1 MTVGEKIR
9 GTSQKA
15 LGIVYYEMSLE
26 NQREYVCQND
36 FTVVENALG
45 VWLTVF
51 LDVDWDGLIKKTES
65 LREDHE
71 GTLSKFR
78 WMQEKQR
85 RQWELT
91 YSEQVA
97 AWYLGLKE
105 TLSARHPLLKLL
117 VEQQIRNRL
126 ACVSQPEN
134 RTELRMEVLR
144 YLEVLDGTRAHSEQ
158 TALPPMDLRPWLLEA
173 EQIFF
178 ALKTCQEQ
186 LLPLLD
192 QVMHDDPE
200 KDGGILQRYHQ
211 MQQKDLSF
219 QCMVEQRYRLLSP
232 QFRITRAR
240 RIYRSDLPKETA
252 PQMDQLEGHTY
263 MVTDALEALT
273 LWEFEMVCANEI
285 LLRRCAYCN
294 RYFRPYSVVS
304 CYCDRPVEGKGGKT
318 CKEIG
323 AMSRHQQKVNQNEAK
338 KLYQKVCNRTQMAA
352 QRRKAQYPDILWR
365 YRQVQLHGKE
375 LLEQVEAGT
384 LTFSEFQQQ
393 FDKKPE
399 ELLKMK

>member
-1 MTVGEKIR
+1 MP
-9 GTSQKA
+9 
-15 LGIVYYEMSLE
+15 YYEMSLE
-26 NQREYVCQND
+26 NQREYVHQND
-36 FTVVENALG
+36 FTVTEGALG
-45 VWLTVF
+45 LWLTVF

-91 YSEQVA
+91 YSERVA
-97 AWYLGLKE
+97 AWYHSLKE

-126 ACVSQPEN
+126 VCVSQPEKQM
-134 RTELRMEVLR
+134 ELRTEVLR
-144 YLEVLDGTRAHSEQ
+144 YLEVLDGTRVHSEQ
-158 TALPPMDLRPWLLEA
+158 TALSPMDLRPWLLEA

-178 ALKTCQEQ
+178 SLQTCQEQ
-186 LLPLLD
+186 PLPLLD
-192 QVMHDDPE
+192 QVMGGNPAG
-200 KDGGILQRYHQ
+200 DGDILQRYYQ

-219 QCMVEQRYRLLSP
+219 QCMVQQSYRLLSP
-232 QFRITRAR
+232 KFRITSVHRT
-240 RIYRSDLPKETA
+240 YRSDLPKKTA
-252 PQMDQLEGHTY
+252 PQIDQLEGHTY
-263 MVTDALEALT
+263 MTTDALDALT

-285 LLRRCAYCN
+285 PLRRCAYCN

-304 CYCDRPVEGKGGKT
+304 CYCDRPVEGKDGKT

-323 AMSRHQQKVNQNEAK
+323 AMSRHQQKVNQDEAK
-338 KLYQKVCNRTQMAA
+338 KLYRKVCNRTQMAA
-352 QRRKAQYPDILWR
+352 QRRKEQYPNILRR
-365 YRQVQLHGKE
+365 YKQVQLHGKE

-384 LTFSEFQQQ
+384 LTFEEFAAQ
-393 FDKKPE
+393 FDKTPG
-399 ELLKMK
+399 ELLGVK

>member
-1 MTVGEKIR
+1 MP
-9 GTSQKA
+9 
-15 LGIVYYEMSLE
+15 YYEMSLE

-36 FTVVENALG
+36 FTVAENALG
-45 VWLTVF
+45 AWLIAF
-51 LDVDWDGLIKKTES
+51 LDVDWTDLIKKTES

-85 RQWELT
+85 RQWELG
-91 YSEQVA
+91 YSERVA
-97 AWYLGLKE
+97 AWYHGLKE
-105 TLSARHPLLKLL
+105 TLSSRHPLLKLL

-126 ACVSQPEN
+126 LSALQPKN
-134 RTELRMEVLR
+134 LAELRMDVLH
-144 YLEVLDGTRAHSEQ
+144 YVEVLDGTRAHSEQ
-158 TALPPMDLRPWLLEA
+158 TMLSPMDLRPWLLEA

-178 ALKTCQEQ
+178 TLKTCQAQ

-192 QVMHDDPE
+192 QVMGGDPE
-200 KDGGILQRYHQ
+200 KDHGILQRYHQ

-219 QCMVEQRYRLLSP
+219 QCMVEQSYRLLSP
-232 QFRITRAR
+232 QFRITSVH
-240 RIYRSDLPKETA
+240 RIYRSDLLKEIA

-273 LWEFEMVCANEI
+273 LWEFEMICANEI
-285 LLRRCAYCN
+285 LLRRCSYCN

-304 CYCDRPVEGKGGKT
+304 CYCDRPVEGKGEKT

-323 AMSRHQQKVNQNEAK
+323 AMSRHQQKVNQDEAK
-338 KLYQKVCNRTQMAA
+338 KLYRKVCNRTQMAA
-352 QRRKAQYPDILWR
+352 QRRKGQYPDILRR
-365 YRQVQLHGKE
+365 YRQVQLRGKE

-384 LTFSEFQQQ
+384 MTFSQFQQQ
-393 FDKKPE
+393 FDKKPG
-399 ELLKMK
+399 ELLGIRYARN